1 MRTTSAVPLSPFQLV
16 VSRLIGY
23 TPSTTPV
30 PRPEVYV
37 TIDPV
42 NEECVYSRHWTNG
55 RYVRVS
61 PSAVELATLTFHRV
75 GAPNH
80 RHIDG
85 YIPAEPTAEQL
96 LEHPELRN
104 SFCRGLGGRPRG
116 GQGDGLPSYRS
127 LSAGGDPP
135 MAWAGAAPPAP
146 MDDNEPVDVV
156 DNVDV
161 GDEAVA
167 AVAQV
172 TVDVPDTTTS
182 DETIAAV
189 VQAEED
195 KKAAELGK
203 RTLSQAELRKPESNM
218 FLTRQSRSKNSAGV
232 APMIRENIKRGL
244 QGKTMLSV
252 TIYYGIK
259 PGSKPT
265 KADIL
270 AVNQHIK
277 EHMDAARA
285 LGGKDKTLDSTY
297 SEVQGMTSTAP
308 MSVQSK
314 SNIAATNAGI
324 TKAPIVGVPLGLF
337 S

>member
-1 MRTTSAVPLSPFQLV
+1 M
-16 VSRLIGY
+16 
-23 TPSTTPV
+23 
-30 PRPEVYV
+30 
-37 TIDPV
+37 
-42 NEECVYSRHWTNG
+42 
-55 RYVRVS
+55 
-61 PSAVELATLTFHRV
+61 
-75 GAPNH
+75 
-80 RHIDG
+80 
-85 YIPAEPTAEQL
+85 
-96 LEHPELRN
+96 HPELGN
-104 SFCRGLGGRPRG
+104 LFCRGLGDRPCG
-116 GQGDGLPSYRS
+116 GQGDGLPLPLAFGRW
-127 LSAGGDPP
+127 GPP

-146 MDDNEPVDVV
+146 MDDNEPVDVG

-308 MSVQSK
+308 MSVQSSQTSRQPMPASPRRQLSECPWACFRK
-314 SNIAATNAGI
+314 HRSFVCVSCAVVWWCVVWWRVSWCVQRRCLACVAVAEEVLACCPTMQ
-324 TKAPIVGVPLGLF
+324 
-337 S
+337 